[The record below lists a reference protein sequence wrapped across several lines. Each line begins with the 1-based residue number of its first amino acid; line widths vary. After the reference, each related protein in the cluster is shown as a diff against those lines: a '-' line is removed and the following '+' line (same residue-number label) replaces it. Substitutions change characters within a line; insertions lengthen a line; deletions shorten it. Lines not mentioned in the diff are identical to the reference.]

1 MIKNI
6 LFDFD
11 GVILDSMPVREYGF
25 RKIFEE
31 FSNDLVE
38 QLLEYHNKNGGLS
51 RYVKIRYFYEVLLNK
66 DISDDEV
73 NEFADKFSI
82 IMKKGLIDKK
92 YLIKETVKFLD
103 DNYKN
108 YNLHI
113 VSGSD
118 EKELRFLCRELDV
131 DKYFISIYGSP
142 IHKNDLVKN
151 IFNKYNYKK
160 YKTIL
165 IGDSIND
172 YEASKVNGIDFY
184 GYNNLELKEFS
195 KIYLENYKE
204 LDR

>member
-31 FSNDLVE
+31 FNDNLVE
-38 QLLEYHNKNGGLS
+38 KLLKYHNDNGGLS
-51 RYVKIRYFYEVLLNK
+51 RYVKIKYFYEELLNK
-66 DISDDEV
+66 TISDNEV
-73 NEFADKFSI
+73 NIIAEKFSI
-82 IMKKGLIDKK
+82 IMKKELINKR
-92 YLIKETVKFLD
+92 YLILETVEFIKR
-103 DNYKN
+103 NYKN

-118 EKELRFLCRELDV
+118 EKELRYLCKELDIE
-131 DKYFISIYGSP
+131 KYFISIYGSP

-151 IFNKYNYKK
+151 IFNNYK
-160 YKTIL
+160 YKQNETIL

-172 YEASKVNGIDFY
+172 YEASKVNNIDFY
-184 GYNNLELKEFS
+184 GYNNLELKTVS
-195 KIYLENYKE
+195 KIYLDNYKE
-204 LDR
+204 LER